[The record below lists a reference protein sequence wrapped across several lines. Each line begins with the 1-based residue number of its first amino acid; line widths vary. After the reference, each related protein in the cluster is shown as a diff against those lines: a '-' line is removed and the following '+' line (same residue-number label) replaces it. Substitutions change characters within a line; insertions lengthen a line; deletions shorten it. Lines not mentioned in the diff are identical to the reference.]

1 MAITFECE
9 GCGKSYTVGD
19 NLAGKTGPCKQCGQ
33 NMTVPRPAVSD
44 PYGFDSLAEEVDG
57 PSPLP
62 PRKAA
67 PSRSGGKS
75 PLIVIAGGLGVLA
88 VLVVI
93 GIVVSNGRG
102 PVQVENVPE
111 ARPKRAAPRFV
122 LEEPAP
128 RVATPAKS
136 VAKKDQIKLPRFPE
150 PGPAREIEPGITFR
164 EVRLGP
170 PDPVPGGLPGHCGRL
185 WLYLPAGEHPAKS
198 LPCILMAGAGA
209 TLYSGMKLADG
220 DVREHLP
227 YVRAGYAVM
236 AFDVDGM
243 LENRQ
248 NPTPEAIFEAAGRF
262 QAAQAG
268 LVNAHIALEY
278 VLAKV
283 PEVDPKRITAAG
295 HSSAG
300 TLALLFAEH
309 EPRLRSCVAYAPV
322 DDIPAH
328 FQRFGMNDLMDAL
341 NASGF
346 GSLFTRYS
354 PKTNEA
360 RLDRPLFLFYAQ
372 DDVSAGAIATFG
384 DRLKAAGKPVTV
396 STVPSGGHVE
406 SVARNGIPAA
416 IAWLQEQGR

>member
-1 MAITFECE
+1 
-9 GCGKSYTVGD
+9 V
-19 NLAGKTGPCKQCGQ
+19 
-33 NMTVPRPAVSD
+33 
-44 PYGFDSLAEEVDG
+44 
-57 PSPLP
+57 
-62 PRKAA
+62 
-67 PSRSGGKS
+67 
-75 PLIVIAGGLGVLA
+75 
-88 VLVVI
+88 
-93 GIVVSNGRG
+93 
-102 PVQVENVPE
+102 
-111 ARPKRAAPRFV
+111 AR
-122 LEEPAP
+122 
-128 RVATPAKS
+128 S
-136 VAKKDQIKLPRFPE
+136 VAKKPGSKTDQIKLPNFPDL
-150 PGPAREIEPGITFR
+150 GPAREIEPGATFR

-185 WLYLPAGEHPAKS
+185 WLYLPAGEHAAKS
-198 LPCILMAGAGA
+198 LPCILIAGAGS

-220 DVREHLP
+220 DMREHLP

-243 LENRQ
+243 LANRQ
-248 NPTPEAIFEAAGRF
+248 NPSPEAIMEAATRF

-283 PEVDPKRITAAG
+283 PEVDPKRVTAAG

-300 TLALLFAEH
+300 TLAVLFAEH

-360 RLDRPLFLFYAQ
+360 TLDRPLFLFYAQ
-372 DDVSAGAIATFG
+372 DDGSAGAIAAFG
-384 DRLKAAGKPVTV
+384 ERLKAAGKPVTV
-396 STVPSGGHVE
+396 SSVPSGGHYDSMV
-406 SVARNGIPAA
+406 RNGIPAA
-416 IAWLQEQGR
+416 IAWLKEQGR